1 MSQHKISSNDMAL
14 FISRDGGA
22 TYTTV
27 ICLTAFTVT
36 RTTTEIDAKSFCG
49 PDKYPGAQDNG
60 VTFEGQVM
68 EDPAATTISTDDLTD
83 MWITKQ
89 TINWK
94 LGKLVPIL
102 GDETDYGIGWI
113 SKLDKTGATDA
124 IVTFSGAI
132 GVYGLMSHTTAT
144 S

>member
-1 MSQHKISSNDMAL
+1 MAEHKISSNDMAL
-14 FISRDGGA
+14 FLSRDGN
-22 TYTTV
+22 TYDTV
-27 ICLTAFTVT
+27 ICLTGFTINRST
-36 RTTTEIDAKSFCG
+36 NEIDAKSFCG
-49 PDKYPGAQDNG
+49 PDKLPGAQENG

-68 EDPAATTISTDDLTD
+68 EDPTSGTISTDELTD
-83 MWITKQ
+83 FWETKQ
-89 TINWK
+89 TIYWK
-94 LGKLVPIL
+94 LGKLVPAI
-102 GDETDYGIGWI
+102 GDETDYGTGFI

>member
-1 MSQHKISSNDMAL
+1 MAEHKISSNDMAL
-14 FISRDGGA
+14 FISRDGGSS
-22 TYTTV
+22 YPYV
-27 ICLTAFTVT
+27 VCLTGFTVT
-36 RTTTEIDAKSFCG
+36 RSTAEIDAKSFCG

-68 EDPAATTISTDDLTD
+68 EDPGSGTLSTDDLID
-83 MWITKQ
+83 LWVTKQ

-94 LGKLVPIL
+94 LGKLVPAI
-102 GDETDYGIGWI
+102 GDETDYGTGFI

-132 GVYGLMSHTTAT
+132 GVYGLMSKTTAT

>member
-1 MSQHKISSNDMAL
+1 MAQHKISSNDMAL
-14 FISRDGGA
+14 FLSRDNI
-22 TYTTV
+22 TFTTV
-27 ICLTAFTVT
+27 ICLTGFTIT
-36 RTTTEIDAKSFCG
+36 RNTTEIDAKSFCG
-49 PDKYPGAQDNG
+49 PDKLPGAQDNG

-68 EDPAATTISTDDLTD
+68 EDPAATTVSTDELIDFWT
-83 MWITKQ
+83 TKQ
-89 TINWK
+89 TIYWK
-94 LGKLVPIL
+94 LGPMVPQI
-102 GDETDYGIGWI
+102 GDETDYGTGWI